1 MFKEYDMKD
10 KNLGKLKEESKTND
24 LTEVSNSI
32 SQISLSDVSVGATCL
47 NYDSVFCNNTDLEEY
62 EKIGRK
68 KSFASLRSDLKII
81 LINQSNSQYSSSILR
96 LKEFQ
101 NIDIEENMGKLL
113 SDEYHLYKRVL
124 QNSLKMILLGTKE
137 DIHSDNKTF
146 NFATVTKS
154 NRKSGSILCTKDWT
168 MLSNDIF
175 ILGGIDGM
183 FDVYLVSKRSR
194 YNMESPIPSYLA
206 DKDYLASKGIV
217 VKLSCFARELIG
229 LLCAGYKMQ
238 MLKDQIEICKPPK
251 KYINMSLLQYVNAF
265 SYFSRC
271 DNWKYL
277 YNPDLVGFDFDFI
290 NNTLKGI
297 ITTDGYKS
305 V

>member
-1 MFKEYDMKD
+1 MFKQYDIKNKILD
-10 KNLGKLKEESKTND
+10 KPKEESTASS
-24 LTEVSNSI
+24 LLEVSQSA
-32 SQISLSDVSVGATCL
+32 SDISLSDIELGASCL
-47 NYDSVFCNNTDLEEY
+47 NYDSVFNNNTDVEEY
-62 EKIGRK
+62 AKLGRK
-68 KSFASLRSDLKII
+68 KSFSSLRSDLKII
-81 LINQSNSQYSSSILR
+81 LIDRSNPQYSSSILR

-101 NIDIEENMGKLL
+101 NIDIEANLGKLL

-146 NFATVTKS
+146 NFATLTKS

-183 FDVYLVSKRSR
+183 FDIYLVSKRSK
-194 YNMESPIPSYLA
+194 YNMESPTPSYLS
-206 DKDYLASKGIV
+206 DKDHLASKGIV

-229 LLCAGYKMQ
+229 ILCAGYKIQ
-238 MLKDQIEICKPPK
+238 MLRDQIEVCKPPK

-265 SYFSRC
+265 TYFSRC
-271 DNWKYL
+271 DDWQHL
-277 YNPDLVGFDFDFI
+277 YNPDLVGFDFDFT
-290 NNTLKGI
+290 NNKLKGI
-297 ITTDGYKS
+297 ITTNGYKS